1 MPSSAD
7 LLRAVPLFED
17 LDEAD
22 LDRVAGALHERTFG
36 AGETIVAAG
45 EPGDGFF
52 LVERGEA
59 DVVVDG
65 AVQAALGPGDHFG
78 EIALL
83 MGAERTATV
92 RARTDVRC
100 LGLAPADFR
109 ALVEGSPTIAWK
121 LLESMTLRLG

>member
-1 MPSSAD
+1 MPSAD
-7 LLRAVPLFED
+7 LLRGVPLFED
-17 LDEAD
+17 LDAD
-22 LDRVAGALHERTFG
+22 DLARVAAALHERTFA

-52 LVERGEA
+52 LVESGEA
-59 DVVVDG
+59 NVVVDG
-65 AVQAALGPGDHFG
+65 HVQGTLAPGDHFG

-92 RARTDVRC
+92 VARTDVRC
-100 LGLAPADFR
+100 LGLTPADFR
-109 ALVEGSPTIAWK
+109 ELVEGSPTIAWK